1 MLSVFFFCYPRWAIR
16 IWWFSEV
23 TETRTACR
31 TEMPERAPPLY
42 EERPTLNH
50 TSFHDTARVQLMR
63 VPKRE
68 GNMEPRLLIKLKY
81 VGLKKNKKTFG
92 FFGLI
97 SWEWLLL
104 PACSCRALP
113 ASLPQPVCI
122 PGKFSLSGTL
132 SLSHSLSLHYIRN
145 GFWVAGWPQTG
156 FVYSHSLPSPGPL
169 SGRFY
174 LM

>member
-81 VGLKKNKKTFG
+81 VGLKKNVR
-92 FFGLI
+92 LL
-97 SWEWLLL
+97 WLDFLRVA
-104 PACSCRALP
+104 PS
-113 ASLPQPVCI
+113 ASLFLPSSA
-122 PGKFSLSGTL
+122 SLITAACVYTWEVFTIWH

-156 FVYSHSLPSPGPL
+156 FVYSRSLPSPGPL